1 MFEKIKDFF
10 MKVFGIKKQELLI
23 EDVKYESVSDT
34 RKEEFEKNIRVSK
47 NEEEE
52 RILKLRKD
60 FESGI
65 ILEEDLS
72 KDDFDTL
79 YNLYEREIQSTR
91 ESIQNYRDKIL
102 VLKNKIA

>member
-10 MKVFGIKKQELLI
+10 MKIFGIKKQELLI

-34 RKEEFEKNIRVSK
+34 RKEEFENNIRVSK

-52 RILKLRKD
+52 MILKLRKD

-79 YNLYEREIQSTR
+79 YNLYEREIQSSR

>member
-10 MKVFGIKKQELLI
+10 MKIFGIKKQELLI

-79 YNLYEREIQSTR
+79 YNLYEKEIQSTR

>member
-10 MKVFGIKKQELLI
+10 MKIFGIKKQELLI

>member
-10 MKVFGIKKQELLI
+10 MKIFGIKKQELLI

-34 RKEEFEKNIRVSK
+34 RKEEFEKNIRVAK
-47 NEEEE
+47 DEEKE

>member
-10 MKVFGIKKQELLI
+10 MKIFGIKKQELLI

-47 NEEEE
+47 NVEEE

>member
-10 MKVFGIKKQELLI
+10 MKIFGIKKQELFI